1 MRIPCGLCLLSI
13 VAGSI
18 WTTAALADWAV
29 FGAATKCDPGAPE
42 LAIVGIVEASDD
54 DSSVAPPQDF
64 RGLKDGEHELSCMIG
79 NVLISA
85 TVHVYPP
92 QARGMC
98 MGAGYVS
105 VDKFNIGGV
114 PLFPGAQAFNW
125 DCGRSEKPLIKIS
138 VSLRD
143 SRLRVETCY
152 ADWDWSTRYDTPKC
166 VQENAERF
174 RASFDCTKSTTGI
187 EKLICKS
194 EALSR
199 LDHDLFAAYQEAMRF
214 QKSAV
219 PLRKAQRQWLQQERG
234 SCTDE
239 PCLRKAYEK
248 RIVQVRSLI
257 PKVGPNP
264 AVY

>member
-1 MRIPCGLCLLSI
+1 MRIPGCLCLLSI
-13 VAGSI
+13 AAGSI
-18 WTTAALADWAV
+18 WTTAAFADWVV
-29 FGAATKCDPGAPE
+29 FGAATKCDPGQE
-42 LAIVGIVEASDD
+42 LAIAGIVEASSD

-64 RGLKDGEHELSCMIG
+64 RGLEDGEHELSCMIG
-79 NVLISA
+79 NVLVSV
-85 TVHVYPP
+85 TVRVVPP
-92 QARGMC
+92 HARGMC
-98 MGAGYVS
+98 MGTGFVS
-105 VDKFNIGGV
+105 VEKFNIGGV
-114 PLFPGAQAFNW
+114 PLSPPGARTFNW
-125 DCGRSEKPLIKIS
+125 NCDPSEKPLMKIS

-143 SRLRVETCY
+143 SRLRVELCY
-152 ADWDWSTRYDTPKC
+152 ADWGWDTRYETPKC
-166 VQENAERF
+166 HQENTERF
-174 RASFDCTKSTTGI
+174 RASFDCTKSTTAI

-199 LDHDLFAAYQEAMRF
+199 LDHDLFATYQEAMRF
-214 QKSAV
+214 QKSTA

-234 SCTDE
+234 SCGDE